1 MALWT
6 DRAGRFSPLKF
17 ITLLIAVA
25 PGLWVAFAWATDD
38 LGAKPLTEA
47 LHQMGEWAI
56 RFLIATL
63 AITPARKVLNWP
75 KLILIRRML
84 GVTTMTY
91 ALIHVSLYIVQQH
104 LDLFF
109 VASEIVLRFYLTIGF
124 VALLGLIALGWTST
138 DGWVKR
144 LGKRWTTLH
153 KAVYIIATLGLF
165 HYALQLKIDV
175 TKAVLLTGLFV
186 WLMGYRLI
194 DRRRWPINFV
204 SLASLSVVAALATA
218 GVEALWYAIGTGISA
233 LSVLSTNL
241 SLPVDLAATAMQ
253 ALGIG
258 ANGSDDAAAGFDF
271 GLDMRPAWWVLVA
284 GLLATLLFLGCRW
297 IAKRRGEPVR
307 GRGRVRAAVAD
318 RA

>member
-138 DGWVKR
+138 DSWVKR
-144 LGKRWTTLH
+144 LGKKWTTLH
-153 KAVYIIATLGLF
+153 RLVYVIATLGLF

-194 DRRRWPINFV
+194 DRRRWPINFL
-204 SLASLSVVAALATA
+204 SLGGLSVVAALATA
-218 GVEALWYAIGTGISA
+218 AVEALWYAIGTGISA
-233 LSVLSTNL
+233 ASVLSTNL
-241 SLPVDLAATAMQ
+241 SLPTDLVALAMQ

-258 ANGSDDAAAGFDF
+258 AETGDDAAA
-271 GLDMRPAWWVLVA
+271 
-284 GLLATLLFLGCRW
+284 
-297 IAKRRGEPVR
+297 
-307 GRGRVRAAVAD
+307 
-318 RA
+318 